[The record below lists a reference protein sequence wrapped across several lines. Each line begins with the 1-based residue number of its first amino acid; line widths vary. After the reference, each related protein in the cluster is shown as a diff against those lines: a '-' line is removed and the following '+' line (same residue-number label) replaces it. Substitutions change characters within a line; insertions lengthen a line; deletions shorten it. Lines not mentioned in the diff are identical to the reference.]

1 MKFCI
6 SLGIIELKYII
17 YCFLSVILYIY
28 IYYFILEDEDED
40 ENEENIIKKH
50 KLLYSFCYFL
60 GYLLNVILEWI
71 VDIKSE
77 TKERPKINKIL
88 NFFLY
93 CLIILFIGLIKS
105 NLSLINNKKEKT
117 DNTIGIYDDD
127 FMIIEYLII
136 FLVSK
141 YAYNIEVYYKHQN
154 ISFLILIL
162 VEAFKTI
169 YFFIKANSYE
179 ISDIIIII
187 LVILNSILYSISY
200 LYIKGLMKYNFI
212 SPYRCNRINCIYKA
226 KKEEKNDNIKEEKKY
241 NDDFMIIEYLIIFL
255 VSKYDKEAYYK
266 HQNISFL
273 ILILVEA
280 NKTIYFFIIKDSY
293 GISEIIIIILV
304 LLNSILYSISYLYIK
319 RLMKYNFIS
328 PYKCNYMIGIINSP
342 LIIIIYIIISFT
354 PLGEENN
361 YYYCDNIFALFREGI
376 NDIKDIIFLISIP
389 FAYGI
394 LLFFLNIIIYEY
406 TIYHIYIPILIE
418 YFIRN
423 IIKNLGLVENIIL
436 ISSFFIELI
445 MILVFVEIIEI
456 KYCGLDEN
464 LKRNI
469 ELRGM
474 RDSSTNIEVDDD
486 DFDETK
492 DFKEANK

>member
-1 MKFCI
+1 
-6 SLGIIELKYII
+6 LGTIELKYII

-28 IYYFILEDEDED
+28 IYYCIVDSKEK
-40 ENEENIIKKH
+40 NIITEH
-50 KLLYSFCYFL
+50 ELLYSFCYFL
-60 GYLLNVILEWI
+60 GYLLNVIPEWI

-77 TKERPKINKIL
+77 TKERPKINKVL

-93 CLIILFIGLIKS
+93 CLITLFIGLIKS
-105 NLSLINNKKEKT
+105 TLSLINNKKEEN
-117 DNTIGIYDDD
+117 DNKNENNIGIYDDD

-162 VEAFKTI
+162 VEATKNI
-169 YFFIKANSYE
+169 YFFIIKNSYQ

-187 LVILNSILYSISY
+187 LVIINSILYSISY

-212 SPYRCNRINCIYKA
+212 SPYRCNYK
-226 KKEEKNDNIKEEKKY
+226 
-241 NDDFMIIEYLIIFL
+241 
-255 VSKYDKEAYYK
+255 V
-266 HQNISFL
+266 
-273 ILILVEA
+273 
-280 NKTIYFFIIKDSY
+280 
-293 GISEIIIIILV
+293 
-304 LLNSILYSISYLYIK
+304 
-319 RLMKYNFIS
+319 
-328 PYKCNYMIGIINSP
+328 GIINVP

-354 PLGEENN
+354 PLGNN
-361 YYYCDNIFALFREGI
+361 DNDFYCDNIFALFREGI
-376 NDIKDIIFLISIP
+376 NDIEDIIFLISLP

-394 LLFFLNIIIYEY
+394 LLSLINKIIYEY

-436 ISSFFIELI
+436 ISSFLIELI

-486 DFDETK
+486 FDETK
-492 DFKEANK
+492 DFKETNK

>member
-1 MKFCI
+1 M
-6 SLGIIELKYII
+6 S
-17 YCFLSVILYIY
+17 
-28 IYYFILEDEDED
+28 
-40 ENEENIIKKH
+40 
-50 KLLYSFCYFL
+50 
-60 GYLLNVILEWI
+60 
-71 VDIKSE
+71 
-77 TKERPKINKIL
+77 
-88 NFFLY
+88 
-93 CLIILFIGLIKS
+93 
-105 NLSLINNKKEKT
+105 
-117 DNTIGIYDDD
+117 
-127 FMIIEYLII
+127 
-136 FLVSK
+136 
-141 YAYNIEVYYKHQN
+141 
-154 ISFLILIL
+154 
-162 VEAFKTI
+162 
-169 YFFIKANSYE
+169 
-179 ISDIIIII
+179 
-187 LVILNSILYSISY
+187 YSI
-200 LYIKGLMKYNFI
+200 IN
-212 SPYRCNRINCIYKA
+212 RCNRINCIYKA

-361 YYYCDNIFALFREGI
+361 YYYCDNIFSLFREGI

-394 LLFFLNIIIYEY
+394 LLFFLNKIIYEY

-423 IIKNLGLVENIIL
+423 IIKNLGIVENIIL
-436 ISSFFIELI
+436 ISSFLIELI

-469 ELRGM
+469 ELRGLSE
-474 RDSSTNIEVDDD
+474 SSLNIVPDIAPDDDDD
-486 DFDETK
+486 DFDDRNSFNET
-492 DFKEANK
+492 NK

>member
-212 SPYRCNRINCIYKA
+212 SPYRCNYK
-226 KKEEKNDNIKEEKKY
+226 
-241 NDDFMIIEYLIIFL
+241 
-255 VSKYDKEAYYK
+255 V
-266 HQNISFL
+266 
-273 ILILVEA
+273 
-280 NKTIYFFIIKDSY
+280 
-293 GISEIIIIILV
+293 
-304 LLNSILYSISYLYIK
+304 
-319 RLMKYNFIS
+319 
-328 PYKCNYMIGIINSP
+328 GIINVP

-354 PLGEENN
+354 PLGEEDN
-361 YYYCDNIFALFREGI
+361 YYYFDNIFELFKNGI
-376 NDIKDIIFLISIP
+376 NGTKNIIFLISLP

-394 LLFFLNIIIYEY
+394 LLSLINKIIYEY

-469 ELRGM
+469 ELRGLSE
-474 RDSSTNIEVDDD
+474 SSLNIIPDIAPDDDDD
-486 DFDETK
+486 DFDDRNSFNET
-492 DFKEANK
+492 NK

>member
-6 SLGIIELKYII
+6 SLGTIELKYII

-28 IYYFILEDEDED
+28 IYYCIVDSKEK
-40 ENEENIIKKH
+40 NIITEH
-50 KLLYSFCYFL
+50 ELLYSFCYFL
-60 GYLLNVILEWI
+60 GYLLNVIPEWI

-77 TKERPKINKIL
+77 TKERPKINKVL

-93 CLIILFIGLIKS
+93 CLITLFIGLIKS
-105 NLSLINNKKEKT
+105 TLSLINNKKEEN
-117 DNTIGIYDDD
+117 DNKNENNIGIYDDD

-162 VEAFKTI
+162 VEATKNI
-169 YFFIKANSYE
+169 YFFIIKNSYQ

-187 LVILNSILYSISY
+187 LVIINSILYSISY

-212 SPYRCNRINCIYKA
+212 SPYRCNYK
-226 KKEEKNDNIKEEKKY
+226 
-241 NDDFMIIEYLIIFL
+241 
-255 VSKYDKEAYYK
+255 V
-266 HQNISFL
+266 
-273 ILILVEA
+273 
-280 NKTIYFFIIKDSY
+280 
-293 GISEIIIIILV
+293 
-304 LLNSILYSISYLYIK
+304 
-319 RLMKYNFIS
+319 
-328 PYKCNYMIGIINSP
+328 GIINVP

-354 PLGEENN
+354 PLGNN
-361 YYYCDNIFALFREGI
+361 DNDFYCDNIFALFREGI
-376 NDIKDIIFLISIP
+376 NDIEDIIFLISLP

-394 LLFFLNIIIYEY
+394 LLSLINKIIYEY

-436 ISSFFIELI
+436 ISSFLIELI

-486 DFDETK
+486 FDETK
-492 DFKEANK
+492 DFKETNK